1 MTSKFITTAIVIT
14 FFASAAQAGDVA
26 SAKSYGYVNN
36 DAAKYN
42 RLVGKYA
49 KKDCK
54 WLAKENK
61 KAIKTAG
68 KEAKGTG
75 IQIGAGILN
84 NGGTTKLGLATQIT
98 GDVIKDAAIRRDA
111 SEAVY
116 TAKGC

>member
-1 MTSKFITTAIVIT
+1 MKSKLLFAVILAAFSATTV
-14 FFASAAQAGDVA
+14 QAGDVA

-36 DAAKYN
+36 DAAKYD
-42 RLVGKYA
+42 RLVKKYA

-54 WLAKENK
+54 WLAKEHN

-84 NGGTTKLGLATQIT
+84 HGGTTKLGLATKIT
-98 GDVIKDAAIRRDA
+98 GDVVKDAAIRRDA

-116 TAKGC
+116 KAKGC